1 MLCRVYAVVT
11 KNRAV
16 GANKRRIYK
25 VVNVADGVSPDSPIF
40 GRRVGLPDSA
50 EQAREW
56 GMTQWKGK
64 EESLKDVAAFPYES
78 TLSINDKV
86 EWAGSCF
93 YLKVNAPIGSTRGWS
108 DLLPSMDW
116 IDAHDQYLFANVK
129 KAINAGKYILD
140 VLLEGMTES
149 QQREWLEKNRTTFES
164 GDWFTHNETV
174 AASFM
179 VPDLKMDDTSTFGEM
194 LKNQSLAG
202 VGHPPI
208 WYGESGASRAS
219 APEMTEPSFK
229 RIRARQREYAYLVS
243 EVFRFCVDMAE
254 VQGYLNLD
262 GRLTV
267 GSEKDMQARTFY
279 LRMPD
284 VSAKDQRML
293 SIAVMNVST
302 SLKTMMEIGALQ
314 AEDVERLFKR
324 YIELLGFDVW
334 KQEPKSMEVVGDPMF
349 DIDKIFASVT
359 QKAGI
364 EEAEVLKLPPVHRD
378 EISTGGST
386 YYAFRDQSRRSRS
399 TLRCGCNNRFEGGP
413 ESVQ

>member
-1 MLCRVYAVVT
+1 M
-11 KNRAV
+11 
-16 GANKRRIYK
+16 
-25 VVNVADGVSPDSPIF
+25 
-40 GRRVGLPDSA
+40 
-50 EQAREW
+50 
-56 GMTQWKGK
+56 
-64 EESLKDVAAFPYES
+64 
-78 TLSINDKV
+78 

-174 AASFM
+174 TASFM

-254 VQGYLNLD
+254 MQGYLKPRRKAH
-262 GRLTV
+262 GWV
-267 GSEKDMQARTFY
+267 GEGHAGAY
-279 LRMPD
+279 L
-284 VSAKDQRML
+284 
-293 SIAVMNVST
+293 
-302 SLKTMMEIGALQ
+302 
-314 AEDVERLFKR
+314 
-324 YIELLGFDVW
+324 
-334 KQEPKSMEVVGDPMF
+334 
-349 DIDKIFASVT
+349 
-359 QKAGI
+359 
-364 EEAEVLKLPPVHRD
+364 LPP
-378 EISTGGST
+378 
-386 YYAFRDQSRRSRS
+386 YA
-399 TLRCGCNNRFEGGP
+399 GCEC
-413 ESVQ
+413 